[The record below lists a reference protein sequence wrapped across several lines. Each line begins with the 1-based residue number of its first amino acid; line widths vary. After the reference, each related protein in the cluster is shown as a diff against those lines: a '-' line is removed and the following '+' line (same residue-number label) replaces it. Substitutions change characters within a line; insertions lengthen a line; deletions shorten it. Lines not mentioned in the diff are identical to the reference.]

1 MSIKPGQ
8 SERCVE
14 ALRALYAPPLSSDEL
29 AHYNSLR
36 AAEMARAQ
44 ARREPSPQ
52 LDLESAT
59 NG

>member
-14 ALRALYAPPLSSDEL
+14 ALRALYAPPMSPDEL

-52 LDLESAT
+52 LELKT
-59 NG
+59 P

>member
-14 ALRALYAPPLSSDEL
+14 ALRALYAAPMTPDEL
-29 AHYNSLR
+29 AHYRSLR

-52 LDLESAT
+52 LELQT
-59 NG
+59 K